1 MTDPKLTPR
10 EPSEAERLAQ
20 ALTDWKSR
28 EVRDLDRLDAAAE
41 LRRLAALS
49 ESNAIDALNY
59 ESRIERLQAENDALR
74 AMHDAAPTLE
84 AQPVA
89 WMHET
94 PGRVD
99 VIHDEV
105 KKLLSAVATDYL
117 YRPIDKSEK
126 YTIPLYAAAQPVEV
140 QSLTDATQFEKDVA
154 RWMEKDGLT
163 REQAECEV
171 NYRTTRKAL
180 KSGFSAHGIKPT
192 AAKGVHDE

>member
-74 AMHDAAPTLE
+74 AMHDAAPTVE
-84 AQPVA
+84 AEPVG
-89 WMHET
+89 E
-94 PGRVD
+94 
-99 VIHDEV
+99 
-105 KKLLSAVATDYL
+105 
-117 YRPIDKSEK
+117 
-126 YTIPLYAAAQPVEV
+126 
-140 QSLTDATQFEKDVA
+140 
-154 RWMEKDGLT
+154 
-163 REQAECEV
+163 
-171 NYRTTRKAL
+171 
-180 KSGFSAHGIKPT
+180 FSALRNNVL
-192 AAKGVHDE
+192 KGHQ

>member
-74 AMHDAAPTLE
+74 AMHDAAPTVEADATPELLKAVRSVIAWYEAEDDHSKADFYKRLE
-84 AQPVA
+84 
-89 WMHET
+89 MCRESET
-94 PGRVD
+94 LCRAAIAKAEGHP
-99 VIHDEV
+99 
-105 KKLLSAVATDYL
+105 
-117 YRPIDKSEK
+117 
-126 YTIPLYAAAQPVEV
+126 AAQQPAALPEARYTEDEIADACMLAEIPDSKFE
-140 QSLTDATQFEKDVA
+140 SLLLV
-154 RWMEKDGLT
+154 
-163 REQAECEV
+163 
-171 NYRTTRKAL
+171 L
-180 KSGFSAHGIKPT
+180 KGKQ
-192 AAKGVHDE
+192 

>member
-74 AMHDAAPTLE
+74 AMHDAAPSVE
-84 AQPVA
+84 AEPVA
-89 WMHET
+89 WISTLQERGHDYGKKRLDWVPIQSLQ
-94 PGRVD
+94 PG
-99 VIHDEV
+99 
-105 KKLLSAVATDYL
+105 L
-117 YRPIDKSEK
+117 YAH
-126 YTIPLYAAAQPVEV
+126 TPLYTHPAAPQPAALPEL
-140 QSLTDATQFEKDVA
+140 SE
-154 RWMEKDGLT
+154 T
-163 REQAECEV
+163 RGIRLLYEELVFAVGNKHHGETRHQTALRYIQQAETSSV
-171 NYRTTRKAL
+171 SSAAKAAL
-180 KSGFSAHGIKPT
+180 KG
-192 AAKGVHDE
+192 EQ